1 MLTVLRI
8 ENIAL
13 IDTLEVEFPG
23 GLNILTGETGA
34 GKSVIIGSIGIA
46 LGGKFDR
53 ALLRDQDKDGLVEVS
68 FSLTDEEQERIR
80 EQGSLP
86 EDILDSELVI
96 TRKILKN
103 RVVNRINGETVP
115 IGILKDTA
123 ELLINLHAQ
132 HEQTTLLKPA
142 KHLELLDAWD
152 SSVREQR
159 DKVQELFRKKEEV
172 KQEMERLAQDPAE
185 RAKKVDFLRFQL
197 SEIKAA
203 KLKTGEDT
211 ELEEEYR
218 RMCHAEE
225 MRDICREVYMLTS
238 DEEAGGAASRIGQG
252 LRRLNELTRLDAE
265 SALPAQLSEVE
276 GLLSDFNQSLSGYLN
291 DMSFSGD
298 EMKQTE
304 DRLNL
309 INGLKAKYGR
319 TIEDI
324 RQNCAEIEKE
334 LEELEKA
341 EERLNVLAEETEK
354 ADKALKKAANKL
366 TELRK
371 AAAGPLEEEV
381 RKNLSEMNF
390 THVEFY
396 TAFGELPEITA
407 NGKDDVCFMLST
419 NLGEEARPL
428 HKIASGG
435 ELSRVMLALKAALSG
450 VADTPTLVFDEIDV
464 GISGIT
470 AQKTGMLLKK
480 LAENRQLIVITHLPQ
495 IAAAAD
501 TAYKI
506 EKTEDRGKTYT
517 GIRVLSEEGRVIEI
531 ARLLGGSSISE
542 SIIAGARELI
552 NGSRGEEKGK

>member
-13 IDTLEVEFPG
+13 IDALEVEFSK

-53 ALLRDQDKDGLVEVS
+53 ALLRNEEKDGLVEVS
-68 FSLTDEEQERIR
+68 FTLTDGDLERIK
-80 EQGSLP
+80 EQGCLP
-86 EDILDSELVI
+86 EDILDHELVI

-152 SSVREQR
+152 GEVREQR
-159 DKVQELFRKKEEV
+159 DKVQELFKKKEEL
-172 KQEMERLAQDPAE
+172 KQEQEHLDQDPAE
-185 RAKKVDFLRFQL
+185 RAKKVDFLKFQL

-203 KLKTGEDT
+203 KLKNGEDA

-225 MRDICREVYMLTS
+225 MRDVCREVYQLTS

-252 LRRLNELTRLDAE
+252 MRRLNELNRLDPE
-265 SALPAQLSEVE
+265 SPLPGQLSEVE
-276 GLLSDFNQSLSGYLN
+276 GLLSDFNQSLSAYLSE
-291 DMSFSGD
+291 MSFSPD

-319 TIEDI
+319 TIGDI
-324 RQNCAEIEKE
+324 LESCDKIEKE
-334 LEELEKA
+334 LEEQEKA
-341 EERLNVLAEETEK
+341 EERLAALGEEINKAE
-354 ADKALKKAANKL
+354 KALKKAAEKL
-366 TELRK
+366 TGLRK
-371 AAAGPLEEEV
+371 AAAKPLEEEV
-381 RKNLSEMNF
+381 RKNLTEMNF
-390 THVEFY
+390 SHVEFY
-396 TAFGELPEITA
+396 TSFAELPEITA
-407 NGKDDVCFMLST
+407 GGKDDVCFMLST

-480 LAENRQLIVITHLPQ
+480 LAETRQLIVITHLPQ

-501 TAYKI
+501 TAFKI

-517 GIRVLSEEGRVIEI
+517 GIRQLSEEGRVIEI
-531 ARLLGGSSISE
+531 ARLLGGKSISE

-552 NGSRGEEKGK
+552 NGSRGE

>member
-13 IDTLEVEFPG
+13 IDALEVEFSR

-53 ALLRDQDKDGLVEVS
+53 ALLRNEEKDGLVEVS
-68 FSLTDEEQERIR
+68 FTLTDEELERIR
-80 EQGSLP
+80 EQGCLP
-86 EDILDSELVI
+86 EDILDTELVI
-96 TRKILKN
+96 TRKLLKN

-115 IGILKDTA
+115 IGTLKETA

-152 SSVREQR
+152 GAVREQR
-159 DKVQELFRKKEEV
+159 DKVQELFRKKEEL
-172 KQEMERLAQDPAE
+172 KQELLHLDQDPAE
-185 RAKKVDFLRFQL
+185 RAKKTDFLKFQL

-203 KLKTGEDT
+203 KLKEGEDE

-225 MRDICREVYMLTS
+225 MRDICRDVYQLTS
-238 DEEAGGAASRIGQG
+238 DVGAGGAASCIGQG
-252 LRRLNELTRLDAE
+252 MRRLNELTRLDPE
-265 SALPAQLSEVE
+265 SPLPGQLSEVE
-276 GLLSDFNQSLSGYLN
+276 GLLSDFNQSLSAYLSE
-291 DMSFSGD
+291 MSFSPD
-298 EMKQTE
+298 EMKRTE

-319 TIEDI
+319 TIGDI
-324 RQNCAEIEKE
+324 LENGEKIEKE
-334 LEELEKA
+334 LEEQEKA
-341 EERLNVLAEETEK
+341 GERLAALGDEINKAEKE
-354 ADKALKKAANKL
+354 LSKAAAKL
-366 TELRK
+366 TVLRK

-381 RKNLSEMNF
+381 RKNLEEMNF
-390 THVEFY
+390 SHVEFY
-396 TAFGELPEITA
+396 TSFDELSEITA

-480 LAENRQLIVITHLPQ
+480 LAETRQLIVITHLPQ

-501 TAYKI
+501 TAFKI

-517 GIRVLSEEGRVIEI
+517 GIRQLSEEGRVIEI
-531 ARLLGGSSISE
+531 ARLLGGKSISE

-552 NGSRGEEKGK
+552 NGSRGE